1 MKKNLVILLFL
12 GLLAP
17 GIKVFS
23 QEQPVSLSLSM
34 QQAIDYALEHNRSL
48 TSAKL
53 DYAVSQKEVM
63 ATVASGLPH
72 INGSATLDDNLKLM
86 TTLIPAEMF
95 GGEAGTYI
103 PVTFGTKLN
112 STYGVTA
119 STAIFNAPYLVGIQ
133 MAKTASQ
140 ISGTQVKRTETD
152 VKESITTTYYNIL
165 IFKESLKTLEM
176 NLKNINEVLESTKA
190 SYKVGMAEATDVD
203 QMLSN
208 LSFLNN
214 SKLSNERT
222 QELNYNS
229 LRFQLGLAPGTQI
242 IITDSLESI
251 VNSIKV
257 EDLLNPDFNIENN
270 LDYQLMEG
278 GVRVSELTLKLAKA
292 SVLPSLTGSVY
303 YMQTGQGSKLN
314 SMDWFPYS
322 VAGLQLSIPIFGSGE
337 RSSKIQKAKIS
348 LMKAQNNK
356 EMITESLMMQE
367 KQLRYNLISSAEQ
380 YRSQKENTEI
390 AGRVYE
396 SVHNKYNQG
405 MVSSLELTMAND
417 NYLAAQNA
425 YLTAIR
431 NLMLSKLA
439 FDKLMNNIY

>member
-1 MKKNLVILLFL
+1 MKRNVLILLFL

-17 GIKVFS
+17 GTRVFS
-23 QEQPVSLSLSM
+23 QDQPASLSLTL
-34 QQAIDYALEHNRSL
+34 QQAVDYALEHNRSL

-53 DYAVSQKEVM
+53 DYAVSKKDVM

-72 INGSATLDDNLKLM
+72 VNGSASLDDNLKLM

-95 GGEAGTYI
+95 GGEAGTFI

-140 ISGTQVKRTETD
+140 VMATQVKRTETD
-152 VKESITTTYYNIL
+152 VKESVMATYYSIL
-165 IFKESLKTLEM
+165 LLDESLKTLDV
-176 NLKNINEVLESTKA
+176 NLKNMNEVLESTKA

-214 SKLSNERT
+214 TKLSNERN

-242 IITDSLESI
+242 TVTESLESI
-251 VNSIKV
+251 ISSIKV
-257 EDLLNPDFNIENN
+257 EELLNSDFNIENN

-278 GVRVSELTLKLAKA
+278 GVRISELSLKSEKA
-292 SVLPSLTGSVY
+292 SVLPSLSASVY

-322 VAGLQLSIPIFGSGE
+322 VAGLQLSVPIFGSGE
-337 RSSKIQKAKIS
+337 RSAKIQKAKIS
-348 LMKAQNNK
+348 LQKAQNNR
-356 EMITESLMMQE
+356 EMVTESLMMQE
-367 KQLRYNLISSAEQ
+367 KQLRYNLIRSAEQ
-380 YRSQKENTEI
+380 YKNQKENVEI
-390 AGRVYE
+390 AGRVYV
-396 SVHNKYNQG
+396 SINNKYDQG
-405 MVSSLELTMAND
+405 LASSLELTQAND
-417 NYLAAQNA
+417 NFLSAQNA
-425 YLTAIR
+425 YYSAIV
-431 NLMLSKLA
+431 NLLQSKLS